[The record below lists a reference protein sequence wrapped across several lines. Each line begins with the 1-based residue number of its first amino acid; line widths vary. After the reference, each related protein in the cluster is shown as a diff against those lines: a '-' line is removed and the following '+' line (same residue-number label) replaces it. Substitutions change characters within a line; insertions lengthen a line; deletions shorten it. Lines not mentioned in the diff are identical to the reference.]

1 MNHSYQRGTW
11 KRRGLMQMKDSER
24 ECTPKVSS
32 RENNSSLPFYL
43 KTKKNSLYLHKRLKI
58 KSTQIN
64 SSRIL

>member
-1 MNHSYQRGTW
+1 
-11 KRRGLMQMKDSER
+11 MKDSER

-43 KTKKNSLYLHKRLKI
+43 KTKKNNLYLHKRLKI

-64 SSRIL
+64 SSRILSNLI